1 MPCGAALALLAAAAG
16 KGSGLPFGLA
26 QAILWGIAALGAIA
40 WLLAL
45 RACAR
50 IAAPGPGETEEPD
63 REGGGRRLIATRTS
77 VVEGAPAD
85 VADGLTRALSSPS
98 WGSAPLLVKR
108 EGAELLAAV
117 PAAPPRLGGVP
128 CFSRCE
134 VRLGPA
140 GGGKTEV
147 TFRTDFTAVRRRC
160 LMVAKILLGL
170 GLLVLVALPVLLY
183 FFALPSENPGAR
195 AQVLQAIHVGHLLW
209 PPWLVYALYR
219 RSRRATET
227 FLNAAAANAS
237 VLAEALA
244 AGRVRQ
250 ALGG

>member
-1 MPCGAALALLAAAAG
+1 MRSPGCWRCGRARASPRPARG
-16 KGSGLPFGLA
+16 KPRSP
-26 QAILWGIAALGAIA
+26 IAK
-40 WLLAL
+40 
-45 RACAR
+45 
-50 IAAPGPGETEEPD
+50 
-63 REGGGRRLIATRTS
+63 
-77 VVEGAPAD
+77 
-85 VADGLTRALSSPS
+85 
-98 WGSAPLLVKR
+98 LLVKR
-108 EGAELLAAV
+108 KGAELLAAMPV
-117 PAAPPRLGGVP
+117 APPRLGGVP

-147 TFRTDFTAVRRRC
+147 TFRMDFTAVRGRC
-160 LMVAKILLGL
+160 LLVAKVLLGL
-170 GLLVLVALPVLLY
+170 GLLALVVLPALLY

-195 AQVLQAIHVGHLLW
+195 AQVFQAIHVGHLLW
-209 PPWLVYALYR
+209 PPWLVYALYK

-250 ALGG
+250 ARGG